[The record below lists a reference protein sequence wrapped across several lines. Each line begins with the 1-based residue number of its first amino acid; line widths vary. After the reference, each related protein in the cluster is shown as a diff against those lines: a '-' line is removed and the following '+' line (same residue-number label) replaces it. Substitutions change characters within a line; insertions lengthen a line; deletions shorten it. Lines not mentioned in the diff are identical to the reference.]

1 MRNTLQ
7 FFDEVIIGLLTKIKV
22 LAKDVTGVWGVEGLG
37 EGEGA
42 TLSVSELKRKFE
54 YQTKS

>member
-1 MRNTLQ
+1 MKL
-7 FFDEVIIGLLTKIKV
+7 IGLLTKRKV
-22 LAKDVTGVWGVEGLG
+22 LAKDVITGVWGVEGLG
-37 EGEGA
+37 EGDGA